1 MHNVLLLEG
10 CGIKERNAEGT
21 ASHIWV
27 LDSQDQLPP
36 TPREDQEGSWC
47 VLSTG
52 AAWHSFCYRGSV
64 FAYMCT
70 CVFTMTHV
78 WELQLFFFSLNH
90 INPSSQVGDP
100 VGKITGAFITC
111 RGGISSYNDSL
122 VIWHHFPPHIHSE
135 RQVFKE
141 GAEYPR
147 GLIAVFKAHSWHSK
161 TSCRT
166 RDFLAPELLPFSL
179 LLGAAS
185 WWDVESK

>member
-1 MHNVLLLEG
+1 MRKVQHL
-10 CGIKERNAEGT
+10 T
-21 ASHIWV
+21 S
-27 LDSQDQLPP
+27 
-36 TPREDQEGSWC
+36 GSWT
-47 VLSTG
+47 VRTNFHPHPERTRKEADAFFPLGPPGTLFVTG
-52 AAWHSFCYRGSV
+52 VVCLHTCAHVYAQWHMCENYSF
-64 FAYMCT
+64 
-70 CVFTMTHV
+70 
-78 WELQLFFFSLNH
+78 FFFSLNH

-141 GAEYPR
+141 DAQYPR
-147 GLIAVFKAHSWHSK
+147 SLIAVFKAHSWHSK